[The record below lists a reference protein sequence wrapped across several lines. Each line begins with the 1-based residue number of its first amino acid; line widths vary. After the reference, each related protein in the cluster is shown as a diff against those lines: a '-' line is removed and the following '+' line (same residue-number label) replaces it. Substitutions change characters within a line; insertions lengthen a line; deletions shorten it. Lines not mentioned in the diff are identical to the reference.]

1 MMLTDGV
8 LLMQDSESDK
18 GILLINLSLQR
29 LLCPISEDGSSKDQD
44 LMIFEGKLIKINS
57 IAPRTF
63 QDLSEASL
71 HIDRIP

>member
-8 LLMQDSESDK
+8 LLMQDSNSDE

-29 LLCPISEDGSSKDQD
+29 ILSPVSEDGSSKDQE
-44 LMIFEGKLIKINS
+44 LMIFEGKPIKGNS

-63 QDLSEASL
+63 QDLS
-71 HIDRIP
+71 

>member
-8 LLMQDSESDK
+8 LLMQNSNSDE

-29 LLCPISEDGSSKDQD
+29 ILGPVSEDGSSKDHE
-44 LMIFEGKLIKINS
+44 LMIFEGKPVKGNS

-63 QDLSEASL
+63 QDLSHASL
-71 HIDRIP
+71 